1 MSIIT
6 KTMAAEVAKKL
17 TEKKAEDLQKT
28 AAKISELFEE
38 MYKETLNPEVLNLFE
53 KHPSYFKSR
62 TDFQLKG
69 EGLNY
74 EYVSLS
80 KGLPYS
86 SNIFTPTKT
95 QAAGLRKALDSKER
109 KRKTLHDLKNEI
121 EITLWSLRS
130 YKKIG
135 EFLPE
140 AIPFLPEK
148 ITTALALNVSDL
160 RQRLK

>member
-1 MSIIT
+1 MSVIT
-6 KTMAAEVAKKL
+6 KTMAAEAAKKL
-17 TEKKAEDLQKT
+17 TEKKAEDLQKS
-28 AAKISELFEE
+28 AEKISEVFEE
-38 MYKETLNPEVLNLFE
+38 MYKKTLSSEVLDLFE

-62 TDFQLKG
+62 TSFQLKG

-74 EYVSLS
+74 EYVCLN

-95 QAAGLRKALDSKER
+95 QAAELRKALDSIER
-109 KRKTLHDLKNEI
+109 KRKILHDLKTEI

-130 YKKIG
+130 YKKIA

-140 AIPFLPEK
+140 AVPFLPQK
-148 ITTALALNVSDL
+148 MTTALAVNVSDL